1 MVLLSVV
8 KQKVGCVDM
17 NDQNQETLKY
27 ALDGA
32 SLLTVIGTL
41 VEFLPAL
48 SAILSIVWVAIRIYE
63 TETVKKLLNRKK
75 DDDASNKP

>member
-1 MVLLSVV
+1 
-8 KQKVGCVDM
+8 M
-17 NDQNQETLKY
+17 NEQNQETLKHMI
-27 ALDGA
+27 DGA
-32 SLLTVIGTL
+32 SILTVIGTL

>member
-17 NDQNQETLKY
+17 NEQNQETLKY

-75 DDDASNKP
+75 DDDAEHK